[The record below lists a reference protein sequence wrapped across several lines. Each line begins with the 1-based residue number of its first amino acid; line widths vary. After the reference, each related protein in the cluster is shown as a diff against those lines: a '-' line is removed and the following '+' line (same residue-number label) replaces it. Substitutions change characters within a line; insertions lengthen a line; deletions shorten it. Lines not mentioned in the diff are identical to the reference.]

1 MENKPLKK
9 PDQINNE
16 VAASMKIKLESLPC
30 VVSDICCIYKVP
42 EFILKGNEEFYQPS
56 VMSIGPVYYKDENLE
71 TMQEVKWI
79 YLDYFLK
86 NPYNA
91 YPSLEP
97 YINFVREK
105 EWEIR
110 GSYQHQFNDISSNE
124 FIEMIVLDA
133 AFLVY
138 YFMCKIPTFENRYSI
153 HEPSIENKLQGLM
166 PYLAK
171 DLFLLENQLPFFVFK
186 EICNKAFGNLNPRPI
201 LFTLDYMRKTFGIP
215 GDKVIGSIINGEK
228 ITDESSIKHLVDLQR
243 MSCYL
248 SLNIPLRDPIQT
260 NPLCTQPNTNETVE
274 NTNITVDNSISYMH
288 EAMSWVHSL
297 SSLCFTKRE
306 NDEYDNIHLRYTA
319 KKLKDYGVK
328 FVPSE
333 SENPLEITFSKGK
346 LKISKL
352 DISDVTESLFRNL
365 IYFEHCHYSKDS
377 YFIDYIFF
385 LDELVDT
392 VEDVQV
398 LIKSKIFDNYLGSDE
413 DVKKLFTNIGKHLN
427 LTTSYYYSDTC
438 RDVNK
443 YASTSWHRWM
453 TIFMRDYC
461 THPWMIL
468 SVIVAS
474 IVFTLTVLKFVAGF
488 TEL

>member
-1 MENKPLKK
+1 MENKPLEK
-9 PDQINNE
+9 PDQTNNA
-16 VAASMKIKLESLPC
+16 VATSMKIKLGSLPC
-30 VVSDICCIYKVP
+30 VVSDNCCIYKVP

-79 YLDYFLK
+79 YLDGFLK
-86 NPYNA
+86 NPNNA
-91 YPSLEP
+91 CRSLEH
-97 YINFVREK
+97 YINFVTER

-110 GSYQHQFNDISSNE
+110 GSYQHQFNEISSNK

-138 YFMCKIPTFENRYSI
+138 YFMSRIPTFKNNYSI

-166 PYLAK
+166 PYLGK

-186 EICNKAFGNLNPRPI
+186 GICNMAFGYLNPRPF
-201 LFTLDYMRKTFGIP
+201 LFTLEYMRKTFGIP
-215 GDKVIGSIINGEK
+215 GDKVIERIIDGEK

-243 MSCYL
+243 MSCCL
-248 SLNIPLRDPIQT
+248 SLNIPLRDPTQT
-260 NPLCTQPNTNETVE
+260 NPLCNQLNTNETVGDS
-274 NTNITVDNSISYMH
+274 VSYKH
-288 EAMSWVHSL
+288 KAMSWVRSL

-306 NDEYDNIHLRYTA
+306 NDEYDIIHLRYTA
-319 KKLKDYGVK
+319 KKLKDCGVQ

-352 DISDVTESLFRNL
+352 DISDVTESLFRSL
-365 IYFEHCHYSKDS
+365 IYFEQCHYSKDS

-398 LIKSKIFDNYLGSDE
+398 LIKSKIFNNYLGSDE
-413 DVKKLFTNIGKHLN
+413 DVIKLFTKIGKHLN
-427 LTTSYYYSDTC
+427 LTCKYYYSDTC
-438 RDVNK
+438 RAVNK
-443 YASTSWHRWM
+443 YASTCCYRWM
-453 TIFMRDYC
+453 AIFRRDYC
-461 THPWMIL
+461 THPWVIFSVGAAFIL
-468 SVIVAS
+468 
-474 IVFTLTVLKFVAGF
+474 FNLTLLKFVAGL
-488 TEL
+488 TKM